1 MINIGQINPIYG
13 GAYIMISFPEINGIH
28 IDSSN
33 EDVVEL
39 GLSVASGTMKYEQI
53 LCWVEEHKI
62 NQ

>member
-1 MINIGQINPIYG
+1 
-13 GAYIMISFPEINGIH
+13 MISFLEINGIH